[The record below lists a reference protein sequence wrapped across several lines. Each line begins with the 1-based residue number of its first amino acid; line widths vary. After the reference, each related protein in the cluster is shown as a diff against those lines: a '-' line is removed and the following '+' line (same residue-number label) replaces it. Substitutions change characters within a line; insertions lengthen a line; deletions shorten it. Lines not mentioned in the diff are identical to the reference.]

1 MAAQDIERA
10 IAMKNEAIE
19 SMKAMIAT
27 KSNSNSNSIANN
39 NNLTNPSITIVAD
52 QVRNWQQGLDI
63 VQREIENAEK
73 IIENVYSQ
81 PEKIREKTFQNEKWK
96 TFVKGFFFFLSNLSS
111 EKKKMTTTFTS
122 FEC

>member
-96 TFVKGFFFFLSNLSS
+96 TFVKGFFFF
-111 EKKKMTTTFTS
+111 FQI
-122 FEC
+122 